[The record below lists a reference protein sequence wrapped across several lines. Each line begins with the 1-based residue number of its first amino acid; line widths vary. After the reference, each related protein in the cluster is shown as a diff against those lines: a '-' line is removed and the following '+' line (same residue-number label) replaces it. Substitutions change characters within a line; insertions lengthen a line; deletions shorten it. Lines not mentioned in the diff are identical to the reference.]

1 MLNDIPSPKEQQQ
14 DPEIQPKL
22 NVPYNKNQNI
32 KDVPQNMSTNQ
43 KYIPPH
49 RDYSRNNPM
58 HERERSRDFEHRQSF
73 HDYQYNMKQSN
84 LNNYPNQKNKGPYYR
99 RINEPNNQRYEPK
112 YSKEQSKY
120 NNDITMSR
128 SFQPVESSKDD
139 CLILLPKNYYNFIS
153 KDFDKLKNR
162 LRDETKDDISNI
174 QYDYTVPSY
183 QEYIFRFTTYSF
195 ENKSIAIKIIS
206 EFLFDSLKKIYDNS
220 KYLRLSFLIPDNVI
234 GFIIGI
240 DGKNINQ
247 IRDETNAKIEVFP
260 QNNLRNYRKIEIAGE
275 PEGIAGA
282 ANKIY
287 SITKKY
293 FYFNNPK
300 ILNRNDRE
308 REKDRDYDIERERN
322 YNSYK
327 DKGYSSYKKE
337 YNNNYRDREYKGLYN
352 NEKMNHNREIGYQK
366 DYNYNRNYGNNREIR
381 YRHYEKNDYNNSKYK
396 KLYNKESNKYN
407 EYGNNEDSNRE
418 NKRSVSSKS
427 KSRSYNQKSYSDRK
441 YDGHDSS
448 YKEDYNKGNINEDD
462 NKLKQT
468 EEKED
473 GEDVEV
479 EHVENENDKI
489 EKIENSERKD
499 DVTKNDDGEIKN
511 DSDNNNVNANLN
523 NNEENN
529 KKDFE
534 ELNNIL
540 SEDVSGNLCKI
551 MLCLSPE
558 EINLLNNIK
567 NNNIWI
573 NLENEYHCTIS
584 KNTKNIDGKENS
596 FITFIGTPKQNSMAI
611 FQLQKYLID
620 QSNAQSSLGNKD

>member
-1 MLNDIPSPKEQQQ
+1 MLNNIPSPKEQQQ
-14 DPEIQPKL
+14 SPEIQPKQNTL
-22 NVPYNKNQNI
+22 YNKNPNI
-32 KDVPQNMSTNQ
+32 KDIPPTQ
-43 KYIPPH
+43 KYIPYH
-49 RDYSRNNPM
+49 RDYPRNNQIR
-58 HERERSRDFEHRQSF
+58 ERERSRDYDHRQSF
-73 HDYQYNMKQSN
+73 HDYQYNIKNSN
-84 LNNYPNQKNKGPYYR
+84 INNYNNTKNKNPYYKR
-99 RINEPNNQRYEPK
+99 FNDQNNNQRYEPK
-112 YSKEQSKY
+112 YPKEQKNY
-120 NNDITMSR
+120 NNDININR
-128 SFQPVESSKDD
+128 SFQPMESSKDD

-183 QEYIFRFTTYSF
+183 QEYVFRFTTYSF
-195 ENKSIAIKIIS
+195 ESKSTAIKIIS

-260 QNNLRNYRKIEIAGE
+260 QNNIRNYRKIEIAGD

-300 ILNRNDRE
+300 ILNRNDRD
-308 REKDRDYDIERERN
+308 REKDRDYDIERDRN

-337 YNNNYRDREYKGLYN
+337 YNNNYRDREYKGMYN
-352 NEKMNHNREIGYQK
+352 NEKMSHNREIGYQK
-366 DYNYNRNYGNNREIR
+366 DYNYNRNYSSNRDIR
-381 YRHYEKNDYNNSKYK
+381 YRHSNYEKNDYNNSKYK

-407 EYGNNEDSNRE
+407 NVYENNEDSNRE
-418 NKRSVSSKS
+418 NRRSISS
-427 KSRSYNQKSYSDRK
+427 KSRSYDRKSFSDRK
-441 YDGHDSS
+441 YDDHNSS
-448 YKEDYNKGNINEDD
+448 YNEECNRGNFSENE
-462 NKLKQT
+462 NKLEKN

-473 GEDVEV
+473 GEDVGI
-479 EHVENENDKI
+479 EHVENENNEKI
-489 EKIENSERKD
+489 EKKEDIN
-499 DVTKNDDGEIKN
+499 KNEEGEIKM
-511 DSDNNNVNANLN
+511 DSDNKNNFNLS

-529 KKDFE
+529 KKDSE

-540 SEDVSGNLCKI
+540 TKDGSDNLSKI
-551 MLCLSPE
+551 ILCLSSE

-596 FITFIGTPKQNSMAI
+596 LITFNGTPKQNSLAI
-611 FQLQKYLID
+611 FQLQKYLMD
-620 QSNAQSSLGNKD
+620 QTNAQSNLENKN

>member
-1 MLNDIPSPKEQQQ
+1 MLNNISPKEQPQ
-14 DPEIQPKL
+14 DPEIPPKQ
-22 NVPYNKNQNI
+22 NIPYNKTSNL
-32 KDVPQNMSTNQ
+32 KDIPQNPSQ
-43 KYIPPH
+43 KYIPSH
-49 RDYSRNNPM
+49 RDYPRNNPIR
-58 HERERSRDFEHRQSF
+58 ERERSRDYEHRQSF
-73 HDYQYNMKQSN
+73 HDYQYNIKQSN
-84 LNNYPNQKNKGPYYR
+84 INNYNNPKNKNPYYR
-99 RINEPNNQRYEPK
+99 RVNENNQRYEPK
-112 YSKEQSKY
+112 YSKEQKNY
-120 NNDITMSR
+120 NNDINISR
-128 SFQPVESSKDD
+128 SFQPMESSKDD

-183 QEYIFRFTTYSF
+183 QEYVFRFTTYSF
-195 ENKSIAIKIIS
+195 ESKSTAIKIIS

-260 QNNLRNYRKIEIAGE
+260 QNNVRNYRKIEIAGD
-275 PEGIAGA
+275 PDGIAGA

-300 ILNRNDRE
+300 ILNRNE
-308 REKDRDYDIERERN
+308 REKERDYDIERDRN

-327 DKGYSSYKKE
+327 DKGYSSYKKD
-337 YNNNYRDREYKGLYN
+337 YNNNYRDREYKGMYN
-352 NEKMNHNREIGYQK
+352 NEKINHNREINYQK
-366 DYNYNRNYGNNREIR
+366 DYNYNRNYNSNREVR
-381 YRHYEKNDYNNSKYK
+381 YRHSNYEKNDYNNLKYK

-407 EYGNNEDSNRE
+407 NVYENNEDSNRE
-418 NKRSVSSKS
+418 NRRSISS
-427 KSRSYNQKSYSDRK
+427 KSRSYDRKSFSDRK
-441 YDGHDSS
+441 YDDHNSS
-448 YKEDYNKGNINEDD
+448 YNEDFNRGNFSQD
-462 NKLKQT
+462 EKLNKP

-473 GEDVEV
+473 GEDVEI
-479 EHVENENDKI
+479 EHVENENNEKNENI
-489 EKIENSERKD
+489 EKKEDLNKKEE
-499 DVTKNDDGEIKN
+499 GEIKN
-511 DSDNNNVNANLN
+511 DSDNNNVNLI
-523 NNEENN
+523 NNEENS

-540 SEDVSGNLCKI
+540 PEDTSGNLSKI
-551 MLCLSPE
+551 MLCLSSE
-558 EINLLNNIK
+558 EINVLNNIK
-567 NNNIWI
+567 DNNIWI

-596 FITFIGTPKQNSMAI
+596 LITFNGTPKQNSLAI
-611 FQLQKYLID
+611 FQLQKYLMD
-620 QSNAQSSLGNKD
+620 QTNAQSNLENKN